1 MGPVTPSIDMFN
13 LNLSV
18 IVFPAARY
26 IKTIFEI
33 LTVMESSYTESRPI
47 LPKQLQYVVI
57 LCAVFTVIS
66 VAATKYCL
74 NTDMPDMFLP
84 IIAVIAAICVIL
96 CLVLRYDIT
105 VTDTEVI
112 INYIFR
118 KFTIPFTDVLDTTVG
133 EANQIRSYTGFNF
146 KGVKNKYFSAVGEDM
161 AVGVKMK
168 GKTIVVFTSSDPEK
182 IRGLIPVNKE

>member
-1 MGPVTPSIDMFN
+1 MFN

-18 IVFPAARY
+18 MVFLVVRY

-33 LTVMESSYTESRPI
+33 LSVMESSYTESRPI
-47 LPKQLQYVVI
+47 LPKQLQYVVM
-57 LCAVFTVIS
+57 LCAAFTVIS
-66 VAATKYCL
+66 VAATRYCL
-74 NTDMPDMFLP
+74 NTGMSDLFLP
-84 IIAVIAAICVIL
+84 IVAVIAAICVIL
-96 CLVLRYDIT
+96 CLILRYDII
-105 VTDTEVI
+105 VTDNEVI
-112 INYIFR
+112 INYAFR
-118 KFTIPFTDVLDTTVG
+118 KFIIPFTDVLDTTVG

-182 IRGLIPVNKE
+182 IRGLIPVINKE